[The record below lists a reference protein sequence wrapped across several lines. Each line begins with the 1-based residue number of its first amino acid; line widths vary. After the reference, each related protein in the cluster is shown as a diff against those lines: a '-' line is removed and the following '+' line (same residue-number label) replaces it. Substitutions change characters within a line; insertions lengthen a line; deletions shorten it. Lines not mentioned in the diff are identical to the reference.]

1 MSMTI
6 TMTQGMMET
15 ARVKQ
20 LVLPV
25 DTIALEQSEYSENLR
40 ERIGVMVRNELRRS
54 HDVYTTDCNCPDCR
68 ADMALNDTFSWE
80 TTGTKLHKRVKSHV
94 YRRFNV
100 QLSDTFLRSI
110 ADLAAA
116 ERNSISRIMDATA
129 QFTWKPGDFGDPKSC
144 FFNQYR
150 LARLKYLPMLGTSA
164 IRTYNGTAGDGRY
177 WIFPLPILND
187 KYRSEP
193 LYVAFNGYGALKNSK
208 ELYLAS
214 MLKAVGAKWGK
225 TFTTTKIYLDM
236 SEVYVNGDER
246 CTLVHP
252 ADMDA
257 VDFARTIR
265 GDAPRMSAEPLAWD
279 RWANTL
285 KVTIDFEIYGRVG
298 LPVPSWAK
306 WADGRYCRDCDD
318 WDYIENIKFRNRRP
332 YCTDCFHGHGWRT
345 SERDPEVSPTDD

>member
-15 ARVKQ
+15 ARIKQ
-20 LVLPV
+20 LVLPQ
-25 DTIALEQSEYSENLR
+25 DTISLEQNEYSENLR
-40 ERIGVMVRNELRRS
+40 DRVRVMVRNELRHA
-54 HDVYTTDCNCPDCR
+54 HDVYTTDCTCNDCINEGPINS
-68 ADMALNDTFSWE
+68 AFTWE

-94 YRRFNV
+94 FRRFQV

-116 ERNSISRIMDATA
+116 ERNQISRIMDATTA
-129 QFTWKPGDFGDPKSC
+129 FTWKPGDFGDPKSC

-150 LARLKYLPMLGTSA
+150 MARLKYLPMLGTSA
-164 IRTYNGTAGDGRY
+164 IRTYNGEAGDGRY
-177 WIFPLPILND
+177 WIFPLPILNAT
-187 KYRSEP
+187 YRSEP
-193 LYVAFNGYGALKNSK
+193 LYVAFNGYGTLKNSK

-214 MLKAVGAKWGK
+214 MVKAVSAKWGRAMA
-225 TFTTTKIYLDM
+225 TTNVNLEM

-257 VDFARTIR
+257 ADFARTISDGIR
-265 GDAPRMSAEPLAWD
+265 TSSEPLRYD
-279 RWANTL
+279 RWNSRLMVSITDE
-285 KVTIDFEIYGRVG
+285 TYSRVG

-306 WADGRYCRDCDD
+306 WADGRYCRDCDN
-318 WDYIENIKFRNRRP
+318 WDYIENIRFYSRRP
-332 YCTDCFHGHGWRT
+332 YCAECFRNHGWGR
-345 SERDPEVSPTDD
+345 SERDPEPAATD